1 LYLFFGGKMAV
12 DLINEALQNLRREG
26 LRTFLTLIGIV
37 IGIAAIVSMVSI
49 GSGLGVAVEQQLDS
63 LGAETI
69 LVIPAGIQNIRTTL
83 NDNDVRNIRGVS
95 GVESVAPIYS
105 ESAVM
110 EFNGEKINV
119 SISATD
125 AKDAE
130 VFDDTGFFDVLEGRD
145 FEKNES
151 SAVLL
156 GSAIANDYFE
166 KQITIR
172 KQVLVN
178 GETYKVIGILKP
190 QAQSFGGGPDTGNS
204 VFMSLDGLQRISDAD
219 SPGIIFVTASGKDT
233 VEETADSVEE
243 LLEDKYGEDSV
254 VVYTTEEILEQV
266 NSLLGII
273 TIFIMGIAGIS
284 LIVGGIGIMNAMVTS
299 VLERTKEIGL
309 YKAIGASNGTV
320 LAMFLLEAGF
330 IGLVG
335 GVIGVIL
342 GLGLAGL
349 IAIVGS
355 SAGYALLAVVNIEI
369 VGGGLAFSIIIGM
382 LSGFYPALRASRL
395 DAVEALRYE

>member
-1 LYLFFGGKMAV
+1 MAV
-12 DLINEALQNLRREG
+12 DLVSEAFKNLRREG

-49 GSGLGVAVEQQLDS
+49 GAGLGVAVEQQLDS

-69 LVIPAGIQNIRTTL
+69 LVIPAGIQNIRTTITTS
-83 NDNDVRNIRGVS
+83 DVRNLNSIS
-95 GVESVAPIYS
+95 GVESVSPIYS
-105 ESAVM
+105 QSAVM

-119 SISATD
+119 SISATS
-125 AKDAE
+125 AEDAE
-130 VFDDTGFFDVLEGRD
+130 IFDETGYFEVSEGRD

-151 SAVLL
+151 TAVLI
-156 GSAIANDYFE
+156 GNVIANTYFE
-166 KQITIR
+166 RKINVR
-172 KQVLVN
+172 KQVLIN
-178 GETYKVIGILKP
+178 GETYKVIGILAP

-219 SPGIIFVTASGKDT
+219 EPGIIFVSAAGKDT
-233 VEETADSVEE
+233 VEETSEE
-243 LLEDKYGEDSV
+243 IEEYFEKRYGEDSV
-254 VVYTTEEILEQV
+254 IVYTTEEILEQV

-273 TIFIMGIAGIS
+273 TIFIMGIASIS

-309 YKAIGASNGTV
+309 YKAIGASNGKV

-335 GVIGVIL
+335 GIIGVLL
-342 GLGLAGL
+342 GLGLAGV

-355 SAGYALLAVVNIEI
+355 SFGYALTSVVTVEI

>member
-1 LYLFFGGKMAV
+1 LAI
-12 DLINEALQNLRREG
+12 DLVSEAFKNLRREG

-49 GSGLGVAVEQQLDS
+49 GAGLGVAVEQQLDS

-69 LVIPAGIQNIRTTL
+69 LVIPAGIQNIRTTITTS
-83 NDNDVRNIRGVS
+83 DVRNLGVIS

-105 ESAVM
+105 QSAVM

-119 SISATD
+119 SISATS
-125 AKDAE
+125 AEDAE
-130 VFDDTGFFDVLEGRD
+130 IFDDTGYFDVSEGRD

-151 SAVLL
+151 TAVLL
-156 GSAIANDYFE
+156 GSGIANTYFE
-166 KQITIR
+166 RKINVR
-172 KQVLVN
+172 KQVLIN
-178 GETYKVIGILKP
+178 GEVYKVIGILAP

-219 SPGIIFVTASGKDT
+219 EPGIIFVSAAGKDV
-233 VEETADSVEE
+233 VEDTAEE
-243 LLEDKYGEDSV
+243 IKEYFEKRYGEDSV
-254 VVYTTEEILEQV
+254 IVYTTEEILEQV

-273 TIFIMGIAGIS
+273 TIFIMGIASIS

-309 YKAIGASNGTV
+309 YKAIGASNGKV

-342 GLGLAGL
+342 GLGLAGV

-355 SAGYALLAVVNIEI
+355 TMGYALTAVVTAEI

>member
-1 LYLFFGGKMAV
+1 MAV
-12 DLINEALQNLRREG
+12 DLVSEAFKNLRREG

-49 GSGLGVAVEQQLDS
+49 GAGLGVAVEQQLDS

-69 LVIPAGIQNIRTTL
+69 LVIPAGIQNIRTTITTS
-83 NDNDVRNIRGVS
+83 DVRNLNSIS

-105 ESAVM
+105 QSAVM

-119 SISATD
+119 SISATS
-125 AKDAE
+125 AEDAE
-130 VFDDTGFFDVLEGRD
+130 IFDETGYFEVSEGRD

-151 SAVLL
+151 TAVLI
-156 GSAIANDYFE
+156 GNVIANTYFE
-166 KQITIR
+166 RKINVR
-172 KQVLVN
+172 KQVLIN
-178 GETYKVIGILKP
+178 GETYKVIGILAP

-219 SPGIIFVTASGKDT
+219 EPGIIFVSAAGKDT
-233 VEETADSVEE
+233 VEETSEE
-243 LLEDKYGEDSV
+243 IEEYFEKSYGEDSV
-254 VVYTTEEILEQV
+254 IVYTTEEILEQV

-273 TIFIMGIAGIS
+273 TIFIMGIASIS

-309 YKAIGASNGTV
+309 YKAIGASNGKV

-335 GVIGVIL
+335 GIIGVLL
-342 GLGLAGL
+342 GLGLAGV

-355 SAGYALLAVVNIEI
+355 SFGYALTSVVTVEI